1 MRRKRKS
8 VNDVDDTIHG
18 LASALLKIGAID
30 KRTMR
35 RFDKNALTPVHTFTP
50 KQLRALREREKVSQA
65 VLADYLNVSTDFISK
80 CERGERRPD
89 GGTLKLLVLVEHKGL
104 EAIA

>member
-1 MRRKRKS
+1 MRKKNKS
-8 VNDVDDTIHG
+8 HNGIDDTIHG
-18 LASALLKIGAID
+18 LASALLNIGAID
-30 KRTMR
+30 KKTMR
-35 RFDKNALTPVHTFTP
+35 RFDKNALTPVHEFTP

-89 GGTLKLLVLVEHKGL
+89 GGTLKLLVLLEHKGL

>member
-1 MRRKRKS
+1 MKKNKNYS
-8 VNDVDDTIHG
+8 DVDDTLHG
-18 LASALLKIGAID
+18 LASALLKIGVID
-30 KRTMR
+30 KKTMR
-35 RFDKNALTPVHTFTP
+35 RFDKNTLTPIHEFTP
-50 KQLRALREREKVSQA
+50 EHLRKLREREKVSQA

-89 GGTLKLLVLVEHKGL
+89 GGTLKLLVLAERKGL

>member
-1 MRRKRKS
+1 MKKNKNES
-8 VNDVDDTIHG
+8 DVDDTLNG
-18 LASALLKIGAID
+18 LASALLNIGAID
-30 KRTMR
+30 KKTMH
-35 RFDKNALTPVHTFTP
+35 RFDKNTLTPVHEFSP
-50 KQLRALREREKVSQA
+50 EQLRNLREREQISQA

-89 GGTLKLLVLVEHKGL
+89 GGTLKLLVLAERKGL

>member
-1 MRRKRKS
+1 MKKKNKS
-8 VNDVDDTIHG
+8 FNDVDDTIHG
-18 LASALLKIGAID
+18 LASALFNIGAID
-30 KRTMR
+30 KTTMR
-35 RFDKNALTPVHTFTP
+35 RFDKNALTPVHKFTP

>member
-1 MRRKRKS
+1 MKRNKNYS
-8 VNDVDDTIHG
+8 DVDDTIHG

-30 KRTMR
+30 KKTMR
-35 RFDKNALTPVHTFTP
+35 RFDKNTLTPVHEFTP
-50 KQLRALREREKVSQA
+50 AQLRELREREKVSQA
-65 VLADYLNVSTDFISK
+65 VLADYLNVSADFVSK

-89 GGTLKLLVLVEHKGL
+89 GGTLKLLVLAERKGL